1 VARPSTE
8 SAPELDAAPAQP
20 AAGIITSTHETVS
33 KFDTA
38 PAQPAADNIMPTG
51 EPVSELETTPTQPK
65 LETIVEEAGENSM
78 DNQGTR
84 WTPEQLIQI
93 FKEIVTA
100 LLGLGLVI
108 YTLVLANNALQY
120 VGDETKMSDAKD
132 ILLLVLGLSGVVIGY
147 YFGRV
152 PADARATQ
160 AQEQAN
166 AATAQAEQVSVQAQV
181 AAEQVD
187 EIMNRAVSTS
197 VATRDA
203 GPPAMD
209 PALVTELQR
218 IRDELRATANLARKR
233 R

>member
-1 VARPSTE
+1 
-8 SAPELDAAPAQP
+8 
-20 AAGIITSTHETVS
+20 
-33 KFDTA
+33 
-38 PAQPAADNIMPTG
+38 
-51 EPVSELETTPTQPK
+51 
-65 LETIVEEAGENSM
+65 M
-78 DNQGTR
+78 DNQRTR
-84 WTPEQLIQI
+84 WTPEQLIQV
-93 FKEIVTA
+93 FKEIITA

-108 YTLVLANNALQY
+108 YTLILAHNTLQY

-166 AATAQAEQVSVQAQV
+166 TATAQAEQVSAQAEA

-197 VATRDA
+197 AATRGA
-203 GPPAMD
+203 GPPLID
-209 PALVTELQR
+209 PALATELQR
-218 IRDELRATANLARKR
+218 IRDELRATATLARKR